1 MATGRRALAANP
13 KGTKRHRPL
22 RFGILTDTHYSDR
35 EVGGTRHYRDSLQKM
50 QEAID
55 EFNRAD
61 LDFII
66 ELGDM
71 KDMPKSGDTAQTL
84 RDLDR
89 IEAIFR
95 QFEGATYHALGN
107 HDMDCISKEEFLA
120 HTTNTGRA
128 KGKSYYSFAARGVRC
143 IVLDANF
150 NADLT
155 PYCRG
160 NFKWT
165 SAQIPPEQLKW
176 LEAELA
182 AHANQPTLI
191 FLHQLLDYFSG
202 VNRNVCVSNAAEVVA
217 IIERHPQVLAVFQG
231 ASPPWP
237 LQPPQRHTLHHAERY
252 DREGRTRPQFIRH
265 CRTLGL
271 GQHHPDG
278 LRRLP
283 QPQVVEKETGVI
295 QHIRR
300 ITPYLPAVCRN
311 PIYLE
316 RE

>member
-1 MATGRRALAANP
+1 MNRSEFIKIISGGVVLLATGRKAQAATP
-13 KGTKRHRPL
+13 KGAKRGRLL
-22 RFGILTDTHYSDR
+22 RFGVLTDTHYSDR

-55 EFNRAD
+55 EFNRAEV
-61 LDFII
+61 DFII

-71 KDMPKSGDTAQTL
+71 KDMPKSADPAKTL
-84 RDLDR
+84 ADLDR

-95 QFEGATYHALGN
+95 QFDGATYHALGN

-165 SAQIPPEQLKW
+165 SAQIPPQQLEW

-182 AHANQPTLI
+182 AHSNQPTLI
-191 FLHQLLDYFSG
+191 FLHQLLDHFSG
-202 VNRNVCVSNAAEVVA
+202 VNKSVCVSNAAEVVA

-231 ASPPWP
+231 
-237 LQPPQRHTLHHAERY
+237 H
-252 DREGRTRPQFIRH
+252 
-265 CRTLGL
+265 
-271 GQHHPDG
+271 HHPG
-278 LRRLP
+278 HYSHRNGIHYVTLNGMIEKAAP
-283 QPQVVEKETGVI
+283 AHNSFAIVELSPSGEITITGF
-295 QHIRR
+295 RDCPSR
-300 ITPYLPAVCRN
+300 KL
-311 PIYLE
+311 
-316 RE
+316 

>member
-13 KGTKRHRPL
+13 KGAKRRKPL

-55 EFNRAD
+55 EFNRAEV
-61 LDFII
+61 DFII

-71 KDMPKSGDTAQTL
+71 KDMPKSADPAKTL
-84 RDLDR
+84 ADLDR
-89 IEAIFR
+89 IEAIFQ
-95 QFEGATYHALGN
+95 QFDGATYHVLGN

-160 NFKWT
+160 SFDWT
-165 SAQIPPEQLKW
+165 SAQVPPQQLEW
-176 LEAELA
+176 LEAELK
-182 AHANQPTLI
+182 AHAKEPTLI
-191 FLHQLLDYFSG
+191 FLHQLLDSFSG
-202 VNRNVCVSNAAEVVA
+202 VSKSVCVRNAADVVA

-231 ASPPWP
+231 
-237 LQPPQRHTLHHAERY
+237 H
-252 DREGRTRPQFIRH
+252 
-265 CRTLGL
+265 
-271 GQHHPDG
+271 HHPGHYSHRNDIHYITLNG
-278 LRRLP
+278 MIEKAAP
-283 QPQVVEKETGVI
+283 AHNSFAIVELSASGDITLTGY
-295 QHIRR
+295 HDCPSRK
-300 ITPYLPAVCRN
+300 L
-311 PIYLE
+311 
-316 RE
+316 

>member
-1 MATGRRALAANP
+1 MEENSYLVGTKKWAMKRSEFIKIISGGVVLLATGRKAQAATRRGA
-13 KGTKRHRPL
+13 KQGRSL
-22 RFGILTDTHYSDR
+22 RFGVLTDTHYSDR

-55 EFNRAD
+55 EFNRAEV
-61 LDFII
+61 DFII

-71 KDMPKSGDTAQTL
+71 KDMPKSADPAKTL
-84 RDLDR
+84 ADLDR

-95 QFEGATYHALGN
+95 QFDGATYHALGN

-165 SAQIPPEQLKW
+165 SAQIPPQQLEW
-176 LEAELA
+176 LEAELK

-191 FLHQLLDYFSG
+191 FLHQLLDHFSG
-202 VNRNVCVSNAAEVVA
+202 VNKNVCVSNAAEVVA

-231 ASPPWP
+231 
-237 LQPPQRHTLHHAERY
+237 H
-252 DREGRTRPQFIRH
+252 
-265 CRTLGL
+265 
-271 GQHHPDG
+271 HHPG
-278 LRRLP
+278 HYSHRNGIHYVTLNGMIEKAAP
-283 QPQVVEKETGVI
+283 AHNSFAIVELSPSGEITITGF
-295 QHIRR
+295 RDCPSR
-300 ITPYLPAVCRN
+300 KL
-311 PIYLE
+311 
-316 RE
+316 

>member
-1 MATGRRALAANP
+1 MLSVGKLPAVAAQ
-13 KGTKRHRPL
+13 RRPL
-22 RFGILTDTHYSDR
+22 RFGLMTDMHYADR
-35 EVGGTRHYRDSLQKM
+35 ERSGTRYYRDSMLKM
-50 QEAID
+50 QEAIR
-55 EFNRAD
+55 EFNRSN

-71 KDMPKSGDTAQTL
+71 KDMPQSADPAQTL
-84 RDLDR
+84 RDLDH
-89 IEAIFR
+89 IESIFGR
-95 QFEGATYHALGN
+95 FDGARYHALGN

-165 SAQIPPEQLKW
+165 SAQIPPQQLEW

-182 AHANQPTLI
+182 AHSNQPTLI
-191 FLHQLLDYFSG
+191 FLHQLLDHFSG
-202 VNRNVCVSNAAEVVA
+202 VNKNVCVSNAAEVVA

-231 ASPPWP
+231 
-237 LQPPQRHTLHHAERY
+237 H
-252 DREGRTRPQFIRH
+252 
-265 CRTLGL
+265 
-271 GQHHPDG
+271 HHPG
-278 LRRLP
+278 HYSHRNGIHYVTLNGMIEKAAP
-283 QPQVVEKETGVI
+283 AHNSFAIVELSPSGEITITGF
-295 QHIRR
+295 RDCPSR
-300 ITPYLPAVCRN
+300 KL
-311 PIYLE
+311 
-316 RE
+316 

>member
-1 MATGRRALAANP
+1 MKRGEFIKIISGGVVLLATGRKAQAATRRGA
-13 KGTKRHRPL
+13 KQGRSL
-22 RFGILTDTHYSDR
+22 RFGVLTDTHYSDR

-50 QEAID
+50 LEAID
-55 EFNRAD
+55 EFNRAEV
-61 LDFII
+61 DFII

-71 KDMPKSGDTAQTL
+71 KDMPKSADPAKTL
-84 RDLDR
+84 ADLDR

-95 QFEGATYHALGN
+95 EFDGATYHALGN

-165 SAQIPPEQLKW
+165 SAQIPPQQLEW

-182 AHANQPTLI
+182 AHSNQPTLI
-191 FLHQLLDYFSG
+191 FLHQLLDHFSG
-202 VNRNVCVSNAAEVVA
+202 VNKNVCVSNAAEVVA

-231 ASPPWP
+231 
-237 LQPPQRHTLHHAERY
+237 H
-252 DREGRTRPQFIRH
+252 
-265 CRTLGL
+265 
-271 GQHHPDG
+271 HHPG
-278 LRRLP
+278 HYSHRNGIHYVTLNGMIEKAAP
-283 QPQVVEKETGVI
+283 AHNSFAIVELSPSGEITITGF
-295 QHIRR
+295 RDCPSR
-300 ITPYLPAVCRN
+300 KL
-311 PIYLE
+311 
-316 RE
+316 

>member
-1 MATGRRALAANP
+1 MKRGEFIKIISGGVVLLATGRRALAA
-13 KGTKRHRPL
+13 TKQGAKRGKAL
-22 RFGILTDTHYSDR
+22 RFGVVTDTHYSDR
-35 EVGGTRHYRDSLQKM
+35 EVGGTRHYRDSLKKM

-55 EFNRAD
+55 YFNRAD

-165 SAQIPPEQLKW
+165 SAQIPPEQLGW

-191 FLHQLLDYFSG
+191 FLHQLLDSFSG
-202 VNRNVCVSNAAEVVA
+202 VNKNVCVSNAAEVVA

-231 ASPPWP
+231 
-237 LQPPQRHTLHHAERY
+237 H
-252 DREGRTRPQFIRH
+252 
-265 CRTLGL
+265 
-271 GQHHPDG
+271 HHPG
-278 LRRLP
+278 HYSHRNGIHYITLSGMIEKAAP
-283 QPQVVEKETGVI
+283 AHNSYAIVELSPSGDITLTGFGDCPS
-295 QHIRR
+295 RK
-300 ITPYLPAVCRN
+300 L
-311 PIYLE
+311 
-316 RE
+316 

>member
-1 MATGRRALAANP
+1 MKRGEFIKIISGGVVLLATGRKVQAATRRGA
-13 KGTKRHRPL
+13 KQGRLL
-22 RFGILTDTHYSDR
+22 RFGVLTDTHYSDR

-55 EFNRAD
+55 EFNRAEV
-61 LDFII
+61 DFII

-71 KDMPKSGDTAQTL
+71 KDMPKSADPAKTL
-84 RDLDR
+84 ADLDR

-95 QFEGATYHALGN
+95 QFDGATYHALGN

-165 SAQIPPEQLKW
+165 SAQIPPQQLEW

-182 AHANQPTLI
+182 AHSNQPTLI
-191 FLHQLLDYFSG
+191 FLHQLLDHFSG
-202 VNRNVCVSNAAEVVA
+202 VNKNVCVSNAADVVA

-231 ASPPWP
+231 
-237 LQPPQRHTLHHAERY
+237 H
-252 DREGRTRPQFIRH
+252 
-265 CRTLGL
+265 
-271 GQHHPDG
+271 HHPG
-278 LRRLP
+278 HYSHRNGIHYVTLNGMIEKAAP
-283 QPQVVEKETGVI
+283 AHNSFAIVELSPSGEITITGF
-295 QHIRR
+295 RDCPSR
-300 ITPYLPAVCRN
+300 KL
-311 PIYLE
+311 
-316 RE
+316 

>member
-1 MATGRRALAANP
+1 MKRGEFIKIISGGVVLLATGRKAQAA
-13 KGTKRHRPL
+13 TRPSAKQGRSL
-22 RFGILTDTHYSDR
+22 RFGVLTDTHYSDR

-55 EFNRAD
+55 EFNRAE

-71 KDMPKSGDTAQTL
+71 KDMPKSADPAKTL
-84 RDLDR
+84 ADLDR

-95 QFEGATYHALGN
+95 QFDGATYHALGN

-128 KGKSYYSFAARGVRC
+128 KGRSYYSFVARGVRC

-165 SAQIPPEQLKW
+165 SAQIPPQQLEW

-182 AHANQPTLI
+182 AHSNQPTLI
-191 FLHQLLDYFSG
+191 FLHQLLDSFSG
-202 VNRNVCVSNAAEVVA
+202 VNKNVCVSNAAEVVA

-231 ASPPWP
+231 
-237 LQPPQRHTLHHAERY
+237 H
-252 DREGRTRPQFIRH
+252 
-265 CRTLGL
+265 
-271 GQHHPDG
+271 HHPG
-278 LRRLP
+278 HYSHRNGIHYVTLNGMIEKAAP
-283 QPQVVEKETGVI
+283 AHNSFAIVELSPSGEITITGF
-295 QHIRR
+295 RDCPSR
-300 ITPYLPAVCRN
+300 KL
-311 PIYLE
+311 
-316 RE
+316 